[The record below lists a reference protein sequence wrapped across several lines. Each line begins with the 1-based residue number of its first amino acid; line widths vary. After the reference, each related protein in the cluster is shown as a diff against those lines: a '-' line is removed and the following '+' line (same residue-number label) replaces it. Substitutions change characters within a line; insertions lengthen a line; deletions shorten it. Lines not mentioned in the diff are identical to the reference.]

1 MAIIKY
7 SGRGDTGS
15 ISNDGGKTWNSLGG
29 SGNSPSGGNG
39 GNQGNTG
46 SSGNKG
52 STTVNSA
59 GTTWNNYN
67 GATGKQYSVAG
78 SNGTIRVTQKDGS
91 TRTVLPTDADYSVT
105 QKAMQAD
112 LQGNGIQYTPTR
124 TFNNGNGT
132 YTVKDYVTGNNNLKY
147 ALEQAAKA
155 NNGGYWKANTG
166 THTGNTGKMYTIGD
180 DDSIKITRL
189 DGTTAYVRPNDKNY
203 EATVQAMNAD
213 GVKSGEL
220 VNYNNAGLSVD
231 DYVKSLYNRIG
242 SQRGDGSVV
251 SLSDINKEL
260 DRLGLSDYNSRNALL
275 TAGGKLLPGNEFL
288 KYKDDAGLTTNSPD
302 SRWVSYG
309 GQDYLM
315 GGDSANFAQYVN
327 GKTGNLDNLSFLFG
341 NMQNNPYAQQDREF
355 MQAYQNAQNQFNAAG
370 GIGAGNGTN
379 YSPTGYQNVDSV
391 IQYVNSLNNYNA
403 AAGNG
408 GAGNTTNLLDML
420 QSYLNSGLDA
430 NKDFIQQQRTQ
441 AEQAASQQASDAY
454 VNSRRAQN
462 SLREQLSA
470 LGLGTSGALQSGQ
483 VGLQGDYSTNLNTI
497 NSNLD
502 SMLSNLSQQELQVLS
517 DYYNNMANYAYQ
529 VTNDEANRAL
539 QQAQLALQQQQ
550 AAYDQQY
557 QQQQLA
563 MQQAQ
568 WEWQKQ
574 QAEREYENTL
584 SQQDYNKKLQQ
595 AGYYQDMYNSGTLG
609 DEGLYN
615 ALAGLGLVNGGY
627 FSNGSY
633 TQGATTAQLERQ
645 LAQAQLQNQYL
656 ANQKLQS
663 SLKKSKSGG
672 GNNTQIDPFGDD
684 GGAKKS
690 LTAQDMQ
697 RLALGVATKFWGL
710 S

>member
-1 MAIIKY
+1 MSAIFCGKGENMAIIKY

-147 ALEQAAKA
+147 ALEQAAK
-155 NNGGYWKANTG
+155 NGG
-166 THTGNTGKMYTIGD
+166 
-180 DDSIKITRL
+180 
-189 DGTTAYVRPNDKNY
+189 
-203 EATVQAMNAD
+203 
-213 GVKSGEL
+213 
-220 VNYNNAGLSVD
+220 AGQSSTEE
-231 DYVKSLYNRIG
+231 YAKSLYNRIG
-242 SQRGDGSVV
+242 TQRADGTTVTLDDV
-251 SLSDINKEL
+251 NREL
-260 DRLGLSDYNSRNALL
+260 DRLGLSDYNSSNALL
-275 TAGGKLLPGNEFL
+275 TAGGRLLPGNEFL

-309 GQDYLM
+309 GQDYLL

-539 QQAQLALQQQQ
+539 QQAQMALQQQQ

-574 QAEREYENTL
+574 QAAYE
-584 SQQDYNKKLQQ
+584 QDQAQKQQQ
-595 AGYYQDMYNSGTLG
+595 AAYYQSMYDSGLMSDM
-609 DEGLYN
+609 GLVN
-615 ALAGLGLVNGGY
+615 ALNNLGLVSSGY
-627 FSNGSY
+627 WPNGSQ
-633 TQGATTAQLERQ
+633 TGGVTLGQMQRQ
-645 LAQAQLQNQYL
+645 QNALDLQNSKLQNAYLQAQTNWM
-656 ANQKLQS
+656 N
-663 SLKKSKSGG
+663 
-672 GNNTQIDPFGDD
+672 
-684 GGAKKS
+684 
-690 LTAQDMQ
+690 
-697 RLALGVATKFWGL
+697 RR
-710 S
+710 

>member
-124 TFNNGNGT
+124 TFNNGNGP

-147 ALEQAAKA
+147 ALEQAAK
-155 NNGGYWKANTG
+155 NGG
-166 THTGNTGKMYTIGD
+166 
-180 DDSIKITRL
+180 
-189 DGTTAYVRPNDKNY
+189 
-203 EATVQAMNAD
+203 
-213 GVKSGEL
+213 
-220 VNYNNAGLSVD
+220 AGQSSTEE
-231 DYVKSLYNRIG
+231 YAKSLYNRIG
-242 SQRGDGSVV
+242 TQRADGTTVTLDDV
-251 SLSDINKEL
+251 NREL
-260 DRLGLSDYNSRNALL
+260 DRLGLSDYNSSNALL
-275 TAGGKLLPGNEFL
+275 TAGGRLLPGNEFL

-574 QAEREYENTL
+574 QAAYE
-584 SQQDYNKKLQQ
+584 QDQAQKQQQ
-595 AGYYQDMYNSGTLG
+595 AAYYQSMYDSGLMSDM
-609 DEGLYN
+609 GLVN
-615 ALAGLGLVNGGY
+615 ALNNLGLVSSGY
-627 FSNGSY
+627 WPNGSQ
-633 TQGATTAQLERQ
+633 TGGVTLGQMQRQ
-645 LAQAQLQNQYL
+645 QNALDLQNSKLQNAYLQAQTNWM
-656 ANQKLQS
+656 N
-663 SLKKSKSGG
+663 
-672 GNNTQIDPFGDD
+672 
-684 GGAKKS
+684 
-690 LTAQDMQ
+690 
-697 RLALGVATKFWGL
+697 RR
-710 S
+710 

>member
-1 MAIIKY
+1 MATLSLYVYPNMNKNIRQALTGMVSAIFCGKGENMAIIKY

-59 GTTWNNYN
+59 GTTWNNYA

-112 LQGNGIQYTPTR
+112 LQGNGVNYTPTHQG
-124 TFNNGNGT
+124 FNGNVD
-132 YTVKDYVTGNNNLKY
+132 YTTKDYVTGNNNLKY
-147 ALEQAAKA
+147 ALEQAAK
-155 NNGGYWKANTG
+155 NSGTG
-166 THTGNTGKMYTIGD
+166 Q
-180 DDSIKITRL
+180 S
-189 DGTTAYVRPNDKNY
+189 GTEEYA
-203 EATVQAMNAD
+203 
-213 GVKSGEL
+213 
-220 VNYNNAGLSVD
+220 
-231 DYVKSLYNRIG
+231 KSLYNRIG
-242 SQRGDGSVV
+242 TQRADGTTVTLDDV
-251 SLSDINKEL
+251 NKEL
-260 DRLGLSDYNSRNALL
+260 DRLGLSDYNSSNALL

-315 GGDSANFAQYVN
+315 GGDSANWAQYVN
-327 GKTGNLDNLSFLFG
+327 GKTGNLDNLSYIFG

-408 GAGNTTNLLDML
+408 GAGNTSNLLDML

-430 NKDFIQQQRTQ
+430 NKDFIQQQRAQ

-539 QQAQLALQQQQ
+539 QEAQLALQQQQ

-595 AGYYQDMYNSGTLG
+595 ASNYWDAYNAGVLG

-615 ALAGLGLVNGGY
+615 ALYGLGLVDNGY
-627 FSNGSY
+627 WPNGSY

-645 LAQAQLQNQYL
+645 MAQAQLQAQLL
-656 ANQKLQS
+656 ANAKKAKGS
-663 SLKKSKSGG
+663 SSSASKTVPIDKTEDASGG
-672 GNNTQIDPFGDD
+672 INDVQNLLNLWYTGKPSTNP
-684 GGAKKS
+684 
-690 LTAQDMQ
+690 LTMAANDIVERYLQ
-697 RLALGVATKFWGL
+697 
-710 S
+710 

>member
-59 GTTWNNYN
+59 GTTWNNYA

-112 LQGNGIQYTPTR
+112 LQGNGVNYTPTHQG
-124 TFNNGNGT
+124 FNGNVD
-132 YTVKDYVTGNNNLKY
+132 YTTKDYVTGNNNLKY
-147 ALEQAAKA
+147 ALEQAAK
-155 NNGGYWKANTG
+155 NSGTG
-166 THTGNTGKMYTIGD
+166 Q
-180 DDSIKITRL
+180 S
-189 DGTTAYVRPNDKNY
+189 GTEEYA
-203 EATVQAMNAD
+203 
-213 GVKSGEL
+213 
-220 VNYNNAGLSVD
+220 
-231 DYVKSLYNRIG
+231 KSLYNRIG
-242 SQRGDGSVV
+242 TQRADGTTVTLDDV
-251 SLSDINKEL
+251 NKEL
-260 DRLGLSDYNSRNALL
+260 DRLGLSDYNSSNALL

-315 GGDSANFAQYVN
+315 GGDSANWAQYVN
-327 GKTGNLDNLSFLFG
+327 GKTGNLDNLSYIFG

-408 GAGNTTNLLDML
+408 GAGNTSNLLDML

-430 NKDFIQQQRTQ
+430 NKDFIQQQRAQ

-539 QQAQLALQQQQ
+539 QEAQLALQQQQ

-595 AGYYQDMYNSGTLG
+595 ASNYWDAYNAGVLG

-615 ALAGLGLVNGGY
+615 ALYGLGLVDNGY
-627 FSNGSY
+627 WPNGSY

-645 LAQAQLQNQYL
+645 MAQAQLQAQLL
-656 ANQKLQS
+656 ANAKKAKGS
-663 SLKKSKSGG
+663 SSSASKTVPIDKTEDASGG
-672 GNNTQIDPFGDD
+672 INDVQNLLNLWYTGKPSTNP
-684 GGAKKS
+684 
-690 LTAQDMQ
+690 LTMAANDIVERYLQ
-697 RLALGVATKFWGL
+697 
-710 S
+710 

>member
-1 MAIIKY
+1 MATLSLYVYPNMNKNIRQALTGMVSAIFCGKGENMAIIKY

-59 GTTWNNYN
+59 GTTWNNYA

-112 LQGNGIQYTPTR
+112 LQGNGVNYTPTHQG
-124 TFNNGNGT
+124 FNGNVD
-132 YTVKDYVTGNNNLKY
+132 YTTKDYVTGNNNLKY
-147 ALEQAAKA
+147 ALEQAAK
-155 NNGGYWKANTG
+155 NSGTG
-166 THTGNTGKMYTIGD
+166 Q
-180 DDSIKITRL
+180 S
-189 DGTTAYVRPNDKNY
+189 GTEEYA
-203 EATVQAMNAD
+203 
-213 GVKSGEL
+213 
-220 VNYNNAGLSVD
+220 
-231 DYVKSLYNRIG
+231 KSLYNRIG
-242 SQRGDGSVV
+242 TQRADGTTVTLDDV
-251 SLSDINKEL
+251 NKEL
-260 DRLGLSDYNSRNALL
+260 DRLGLSDYNSSNALL

-315 GGDSANFAQYVN
+315 GGDSANWAQYVN
-327 GKTGNLDNLSFLFG
+327 GKTGNLDNLSYIFG

-408 GAGNTTNLLDML
+408 GAGNTSNLLDML

-430 NKDFIQQQRTQ
+430 NKDFIQQQRAQ

-462 SLREQLSA
+462 SLREQLSV

-539 QQAQLALQQQQ
+539 QEAQLALQQQQ

-595 AGYYQDMYNSGTLG
+595 ASNYWDAYNAGVLG

-615 ALAGLGLVNGGY
+615 ALYGLGLVDNGY
-627 FSNGSY
+627 WPNGSY

-645 LAQAQLQNQYL
+645 MAQAQLQAQLL
-656 ANQKLQS
+656 ANAKKAKGS
-663 SLKKSKSGG
+663 SSSASKTVPIDKTEDASGG
-672 GNNTQIDPFGDD
+672 INDVQNLLNLWYTGKPSTNP
-684 GGAKKS
+684 
-690 LTAQDMQ
+690 LTMAANDIVERYLQ
-697 RLALGVATKFWGL
+697 
-710 S
+710 

>member
-1 MAIIKY
+1 MSAIFCGKGENMAIIKY

-59 GTTWNNYN
+59 GTTWNNYS

-147 ALEQAAKA
+147 ALEQAAK
-155 NNGGYWKANTG
+155 NGGA
-166 THTGNTGKMYTIGD
+166 GKSSTEEY
-180 DDSIKITRL
+180 
-189 DGTTAYVRPNDKNY
+189 A
-203 EATVQAMNAD
+203 
-213 GVKSGEL
+213 
-220 VNYNNAGLSVD
+220 
-231 DYVKSLYNRIG
+231 KSLYNRIG
-242 SQRGDGSVV
+242 TQRADGTTVTLDDV
-251 SLSDINKEL
+251 NREL
-260 DRLGLSDYNSRNALL
+260 DRLGLSDYNSSNALL
-275 TAGGKLLPGNEFL
+275 TAGGRLLPGNEFL

-341 NMQNNPYAQQDREF
+341 NMQNNPYAQQDRDF
-355 MQAYQNAQNQFNAAG
+355 LNAYNGALNDFNIQAGITPTQN
-370 GIGAGNGTN
+370 ITTN
-379 YSPTGYQNVDSV
+379 
-391 IQYVNSLNNYNA
+391 
-403 AAGNG
+403 
-408 GAGNTTNLLDML
+408 AGNTTYTGNANVDSAISYINNLNNYAQQTGNSDLLAQIEGLLKNGLTATQEWLAQQKQQAQSDAEQQARSAYINNLLAGRAMNETL
-420 QSYLNSGLDA
+420 
-430 NKDFIQQQRTQ
+430 
-441 AEQAASQQASDAY
+441 AAQ
-454 VNSRRAQN
+454 
-462 SLREQLSA
+462 
-470 LGLGTSGALQSGQ
+470 GLGTSGAMQSAQ
-483 VGLQGDYSTNLNTI
+483 LGLQNQYNSNINTI
-497 NSNLD
+497 NQNLGTL
-502 SMLSNLSQQELQVLS
+502 LSGLNQQELQALS
-517 DYYNNMANYAYQ
+517 DYYSNMGQYTYNIS
-529 VTNDEANRAL
+529 NDEANRAL

-595 AGYYQDMYNSGTLG
+595 ASNYWDAYNAGVLG

-615 ALAGLGLVNGGY
+615 ALYGLGFVDNGY
-627 FSNGSY
+627 WPNGSY

-672 GNNTQIDPFGDD
+672 GNNTPIDPFGDD

-690 LTAQDMQ
+690 LTAQDAQ
-697 RLALGVATKFWGL
+697 RLALGVATKFLPGL
-710 S
+710 L

>member
-1 MAIIKY
+1 MATLSLYVYPNMNKNIRQALTGMVRAIFCGKGENMAIIKY

-59 GTTWNNYN
+59 GTTWNNYA

-112 LQGNGIQYTPTR
+112 LQGNGVNYTPTHQG
-124 TFNNGNGT
+124 FNGNVD
-132 YTVKDYVTGNNNLKY
+132 YTTKDYVTGNNNLKY
-147 ALEQAAKA
+147 ALEQAAK
-155 NNGGYWKANTG
+155 NSGTG
-166 THTGNTGKMYTIGD
+166 Q
-180 DDSIKITRL
+180 S
-189 DGTTAYVRPNDKNY
+189 GTEEYA
-203 EATVQAMNAD
+203 
-213 GVKSGEL
+213 
-220 VNYNNAGLSVD
+220 
-231 DYVKSLYNRIG
+231 KSLYNRIG
-242 SQRGDGSVV
+242 TQRADGTTVTLDDV
-251 SLSDINKEL
+251 NKEL
-260 DRLGLSDYNSRNALL
+260 DRLGLSDYNSSNALL

-315 GGDSANFAQYVN
+315 GGDSANWAQYVN
-327 GKTGNLDNLSFLFG
+327 GKTGNLDNLSYIFG

-408 GAGNTTNLLDML
+408 GAGNTSNLLDML

-430 NKDFIQQQRTQ
+430 NKDFIQQQRAQ

-539 QQAQLALQQQQ
+539 QEAQLALQQQQ

-595 AGYYQDMYNSGTLG
+595 ASNYWDAYNAGVLG

-615 ALAGLGLVNGGY
+615 ALYGLGLVDNGY
-627 FSNGSY
+627 WPNGSY

-645 LAQAQLQNQYL
+645 MAQAQLQAQLL
-656 ANQKLQS
+656 ANAKKAKGS
-663 SLKKSKSGG
+663 SSSASKTVPIDKTEDASGG
-672 GNNTQIDPFGDD
+672 INDVQNLLNLWYTGKPSTNP
-684 GGAKKS
+684 
-690 LTAQDMQ
+690 LTMAANDIVERYLQ
-697 RLALGVATKFWGL
+697 
-710 S
+710 

>member
-1 MAIIKY
+1 MATLSLYVYPNMNKNIRQALTGMVSAIFCGKGENMAIIKY

-59 GTTWNNYN
+59 GTTWNNYA

-105 QKAMQAD
+105 QKAMQED
-112 LQGNGIQYTPTR
+112 LQGNGVNYTPTHQG
-124 TFNNGNGT
+124 FNGNVD
-132 YTVKDYVTGNNNLKY
+132 YTTKDYVTGNNNLKY
-147 ALEQAAKA
+147 ALEQAAK
-155 NNGGYWKANTG
+155 NSGTG
-166 THTGNTGKMYTIGD
+166 Q
-180 DDSIKITRL
+180 S
-189 DGTTAYVRPNDKNY
+189 GTEEYA
-203 EATVQAMNAD
+203 
-213 GVKSGEL
+213 
-220 VNYNNAGLSVD
+220 
-231 DYVKSLYNRIG
+231 KSLYNRIG
-242 SQRGDGSVV
+242 TQRADGTTVTLDDV
-251 SLSDINKEL
+251 NKEL
-260 DRLGLSDYNSRNALL
+260 DRLGLSDYNSSNALL

-315 GGDSANFAQYVN
+315 GGDSANWAQYVN
-327 GKTGNLDNLSFLFG
+327 GKTGNLDNLSYIFG

-408 GAGNTTNLLDML
+408 GAGNTSNLLDML

-430 NKDFIQQQRTQ
+430 NKDFIQQQRAQ

-539 QQAQLALQQQQ
+539 QEAQLALQQQQ

-595 AGYYQDMYNSGTLG
+595 ASNYWDAYNAGVLG

-615 ALAGLGLVNGGY
+615 ALYGLGLVDNGY
-627 FSNGSY
+627 WPNGSY

-645 LAQAQLQNQYL
+645 MAQAQLQAQLL
-656 ANQKLQS
+656 ANAKKAKGS
-663 SLKKSKSGG
+663 SSSASKTVPIDKTEDASGG
-672 GNNTQIDPFGDD
+672 INDVQNLLNLWYTGKPSTNP
-684 GGAKKS
+684 
-690 LTAQDMQ
+690 LTMAANDIVERYLQ
-697 RLALGVATKFWGL
+697 
-710 S
+710 

>member
-112 LQGNGIQYTPTR
+112 LQGNGIQYTPTHQG
-124 TFNNGNGT
+124 FNGNVD
-132 YTVKDYVTGNNNLKY
+132 YTTKDYVTGNNNLKY
-147 ALEQAAKA
+147 ALEQAAK
-155 NNGGYWKANTG
+155 NSGTG
-166 THTGNTGKMYTIGD
+166 QT
-180 DDSIKITRL
+180 S
-189 DGTTAYVRPNDKNY
+189 TA
-203 EATVQAMNAD
+203 
-213 GVKSGEL
+213 
-220 VNYNNAGLSVD
+220 
-231 DYVKSLYNRIG
+231 DYAKSLYNRIG
-242 SQRGDGSVV
+242 TQRADGTTVTLDDV
-251 SLSDINKEL
+251 NKEL
-260 DRLGLSDYNSRNALL
+260 DRLGLSDYNSSNALL
-275 TAGGKLLPGNEFL
+275 TAGGTLLPGNEFV
-288 KYKDDAGLTTNSPD
+288 KSHTGADGSNSAD
-302 SRWVSYG
+302 SLWMTYG

-315 GGDSANFAQYVN
+315 GGDSANWAQYVN

-341 NMQNNPYAQQDREF
+341 NMQNNPYAQQDTDF
-355 MQAYQNAQNQFNAAG
+355 LTAYLNAQNQFNAAG
-370 GIGAGNGTN
+370 GVNAGNGTS
-379 YSPTGYQNVDSV
+379 YSPTGNANVDNV
-391 IQYVNSLNNYNA
+391 IHYVNSLNNYNA

-408 GAGNTTNLLDML
+408 GAGNTSNLLDML

-430 NKDFIQQQRTQ
+430 NKDFIQQQRAQ

-595 AGYYQDMYNSGTLG
+595 ASNYWDAYNAGVLG

-615 ALAGLGLVNGGY
+615 ALYGLGFVDNGY
-627 FSNGSY
+627 WPNGSY

-672 GNNTQIDPFGDD
+672 GNDTPIDPFGDD

-690 LTAQDMQ
+690 LTAQDAQ
-697 RLALGVATKFWGL
+697 RLALGVATKFLPGL
-710 S
+710 L

>member
-1 MAIIKY
+1 MATLSLYVYPNMNKNIRQALTGMVSAIFCGKGENMAIIKY

-59 GTTWNNYN
+59 GTTWNNYA

-112 LQGNGIQYTPTR
+112 LQGNGVNYTPTHQG
-124 TFNNGNGT
+124 FNGNVD
-132 YTVKDYVTGNNNLKY
+132 YTTKDYVTGNNNLKY
-147 ALEQAAKA
+147 ALEQAAK
-155 NNGGYWKANTG
+155 NSGTG
-166 THTGNTGKMYTIGD
+166 Q
-180 DDSIKITRL
+180 S
-189 DGTTAYVRPNDKNY
+189 GTEEYA
-203 EATVQAMNAD
+203 
-213 GVKSGEL
+213 
-220 VNYNNAGLSVD
+220 
-231 DYVKSLYNRIG
+231 KSLYNRIG
-242 SQRGDGSVV
+242 TQRADGTTVTLDDV
-251 SLSDINKEL
+251 NKEL
-260 DRLGLSDYNSRNALL
+260 DRLGLSDYNSSNALL

-315 GGDSANFAQYVN
+315 GGDSANWAQYVN
-327 GKTGNLDNLSFLFG
+327 GKTGNLDNLSYIFG

-408 GAGNTTNLLDML
+408 GAGNTSNLLDML

-430 NKDFIQQQRTQ
+430 NKDFIQQQRAQ

-539 QQAQLALQQQQ
+539 QEAQLALQQQQ

-595 AGYYQDMYNSGTLG
+595 ASNYWDAYNAGVLG

-615 ALAGLGLVNGGY
+615 ALYGLGLVDNGY
-627 FSNGSY
+627 WPNGSY

-645 LAQAQLQNQYL
+645 MAQAQLQAQLLENEKK
-656 ANQKLQS
+656 AKGS
-663 SLKKSKSGG
+663 SSSASKTVPIDKTEDASGG
-672 GNNTQIDPFGDD
+672 INDVQNLLNLWYTGKPSTNP
-684 GGAKKS
+684 
-690 LTAQDMQ
+690 LTMAANDIVERYLQ
-697 RLALGVATKFWGL
+697 
-710 S
+710 

>member
-15 ISNDGGKTWNSLGG
+15 ISNDGGKTWHSLGG

-147 ALEQAAKA
+147 ALEQAAK
-155 NNGGYWKANTG
+155 NGG
-166 THTGNTGKMYTIGD
+166 
-180 DDSIKITRL
+180 
-189 DGTTAYVRPNDKNY
+189 
-203 EATVQAMNAD
+203 
-213 GVKSGEL
+213 
-220 VNYNNAGLSVD
+220 AGQSSTEE
-231 DYVKSLYNRIG
+231 YAKSLYNRIG
-242 SQRGDGSVV
+242 TQRADGTTVTLDDV
-251 SLSDINKEL
+251 NREL
-260 DRLGLSDYNSRNALL
+260 DRLGLSDYNSSNALL
-275 TAGGKLLPGNEFL
+275 TAGGRLLPGNEFL

-574 QAEREYENTL
+574 QAAYE
-584 SQQDYNKKLQQ
+584 QDQAQKQQQ
-595 AGYYQDMYNSGTLG
+595 AAYYQSMYDSGLMSDM
-609 DEGLYN
+609 GLVN
-615 ALAGLGLVNGGY
+615 ALNNLGLVSSGY
-627 FSNGSY
+627 WPNGSQ
-633 TQGATTAQLERQ
+633 TGGVTLGQMQRQ
-645 LAQAQLQNQYL
+645 QNALDLQNSKLQNAYLQAQTNWM
-656 ANQKLQS
+656 N
-663 SLKKSKSGG
+663 
-672 GNNTQIDPFGDD
+672 
-684 GGAKKS
+684 
-690 LTAQDMQ
+690 
-697 RLALGVATKFWGL
+697 RR
-710 S
+710 

>member
-1 MAIIKY
+1 MLFFCGKGENMAIIKY

-112 LQGNGIQYTPTR
+112 LQGNGIQYTPTHQG
-124 TFNNGNGT
+124 FNGNVD
-132 YTVKDYVTGNNNLKY
+132 YTTKDYVTGNNNLKY
-147 ALEQAAKA
+147 ALEQAAK
-155 NNGGYWKANTG
+155 NGG
-166 THTGNTGKMYTIGD
+166 
-180 DDSIKITRL
+180 
-189 DGTTAYVRPNDKNY
+189 
-203 EATVQAMNAD
+203 
-213 GVKSGEL
+213 
-220 VNYNNAGLSVD
+220 AGQSSTEE
-231 DYVKSLYNRIG
+231 YAKSLYNRIG
-242 SQRGDGSVV
+242 TQRADGTTVTLDDV
-251 SLSDINKEL
+251 NREL
-260 DRLGLSDYNSRNALL
+260 DRLGLSDYNSSNALL
-275 TAGGKLLPGNEFL
+275 TAGGRLLPGNEFL

-550 AAYDQQY
+550 
-557 QQQQLA
+557 
-563 MQQAQ
+563 
-568 WEWQKQ
+568 
-574 QAEREYENTL
+574 
-584 SQQDYNKKLQQ
+584 
-595 AGYYQDMYNSGTLG
+595 
-609 DEGLYN
+609 
-615 ALAGLGLVNGGY
+615 
-627 FSNGSY
+627 
-633 TQGATTAQLERQ
+633 
-645 LAQAQLQNQYL
+645 
-656 ANQKLQS
+656 
-663 SLKKSKSGG
+663 
-672 GNNTQIDPFGDD
+672 
-684 GGAKKS
+684 
-690 LTAQDMQ
+690 
-697 RLALGVATKFWGL
+697 VA
-710 S
+710 

>member
-1 MAIIKY
+1 MLFFCGKGENMAIIKY

-147 ALEQAAKA
+147 ALEQAAK
-155 NNGGYWKANTG
+155 NGG
-166 THTGNTGKMYTIGD
+166 
-180 DDSIKITRL
+180 
-189 DGTTAYVRPNDKNY
+189 
-203 EATVQAMNAD
+203 
-213 GVKSGEL
+213 
-220 VNYNNAGLSVD
+220 AGQSSTEE
-231 DYVKSLYNRIG
+231 YAKSLYNRIG
-242 SQRGDGSVV
+242 TQRADGTTVTLDDV
-251 SLSDINKEL
+251 NREL
-260 DRLGLSDYNSRNALL
+260 DRLGLSDYNSSNALL
-275 TAGGKLLPGNEFL
+275 TAGGRLLPGNEFL

-595 AGYYQDMYNSGTLG
+595 ASNYWDAYNAGVLG

-615 ALAGLGLVNGGY
+615 ALYGLGFVDNGY
-627 FSNGSY
+627 WPNGSY

-645 LAQAQLQNQYL
+645 LAQAQLQAQLLEN
-656 ANQKLQS
+656 AKKAKGS
-663 SLKKSKSGG
+663 SSSASKTVPIDKTKDASGG
-672 GNNTQIDPFGDD
+672 INDVQNLLNLWYTGKPSTNP
-684 GGAKKS
+684 
-690 LTAQDMQ
+690 LTMAANDIVERYLQ
-697 RLALGVATKFWGL
+697 
-710 S
+710 

>member
-29 SGNSPSGGNG
+29 SGNFPSGGNG

-67 GATGKQYSVAG
+67 GSTGKQYSVAG
-78 SNGTIRVTQKDGS
+78 SNGTIQVTRPDGTTS
-91 TRTVLPTDADYSVT
+91 TVRPTDANYQAT
-105 QKAMQAD
+105 LNAMQSD
-112 LQGNGIQYTPTR
+112 LKGNGIQYTPTHQG
-124 TFNNGNGT
+124 FNGNVD
-132 YTVKDYVTGNNNLKY
+132 YTTKDYVTGNNNLKY
-147 ALEQAAKA
+147 ALEQAAK
-155 NNGGYWKANTG
+155 NGGTG
-166 THTGNTGKMYTIGD
+166 Q
-180 DDSIKITRL
+180 S
-189 DGTTAYVRPNDKNY
+189 GTEEYA
-203 EATVQAMNAD
+203 
-213 GVKSGEL
+213 
-220 VNYNNAGLSVD
+220 
-231 DYVKSLYNRIG
+231 KSLYNRIG
-242 SQRGDGSVV
+242 TQRADGTTVT
-251 SLSDINKEL
+251 LDDINKEL
-260 DRLGLSDYNSRNALL
+260 NRLGLSDYNSSNALL
-275 TAGGKLLPGNEFL
+275 TAGGTLLPGNEFV
-288 KYKDDAGLTTNSPD
+288 KSHAGADGSNSAD
-302 SRWVSYG
+302 SLWMTYG

-315 GGDSANFAQYVN
+315 GGDSANWAQYVN

-355 MQAYQNAQNQFNAAG
+355 MQAYQSAQNQFNAAG
-370 GIGAGNGTN
+370 GIGVGNGTN
-379 YSPTGYQNVDSV
+379 YSPTGYQNVDSM

-408 GAGNTTNLLDML
+408 GAGNTSNLLDML

-539 QQAQLALQQQQ
+539 QQAQLVLQQQQ

-574 QAEREYENTL
+574 QAAYE
-584 SQQDYNKKLQQ
+584 QDQAQKQQQ
-595 AGYYQDMYNSGTLG
+595 AAYYQSMYDSGLMSDM
-609 DEGLYN
+609 GLVN
-615 ALAGLGLVNGGY
+615 ALNNLGLVSSGY
-627 FSNGSY
+627 WPNGSY

-645 LAQAQLQNQYL
+645 LAQAQLQAQLL
-656 ANQKLQS
+656 AN
-663 SLKKSKSGG
+663 
-672 GNNTQIDPFGDD
+672 
-684 GGAKKS
+684 AKKAKGS
-690 LTAQDMQ
+690 SSAPADIINEDAPGGTNGVQNLLNLWYTGKPSTNLLTMTANDIVESYLQ
-697 RLALGVATKFWGL
+697 
-710 S
+710 

>member
-1 MAIIKY
+1 MATLSLYVYPNMNKNIRQALTGMVSAIFCGKGENMAIIKY

-59 GTTWNNYN
+59 GTTWNNYA

-112 LQGNGIQYTPTR
+112 LQGNGVNYTPTHQG
-124 TFNNGNGT
+124 FNGNVD
-132 YTVKDYVTGNNNLKY
+132 YTTKDYVTGNNNLKY
-147 ALEQAAKA
+147 ALEQAAK
-155 NNGGYWKANTG
+155 NSGTG
-166 THTGNTGKMYTIGD
+166 Q
-180 DDSIKITRL
+180 S
-189 DGTTAYVRPNDKNY
+189 GTEEYA
-203 EATVQAMNAD
+203 
-213 GVKSGEL
+213 
-220 VNYNNAGLSVD
+220 
-231 DYVKSLYNRIG
+231 KSLYNRIG
-242 SQRGDGSVV
+242 TQRADGTTVTLDDV
-251 SLSDINKEL
+251 NKEL
-260 DRLGLSDYNSRNALL
+260 DRLGLSDYNSSNALL

-315 GGDSANFAQYVN
+315 GGDSANWAQYVN
-327 GKTGNLDNLSFLFG
+327 GKTGNLDNLSYIFG

-408 GAGNTTNLLDML
+408 GAGNTSNLLDML

-430 NKDFIQQQRTQ
+430 NKDFIQQQRAQ

-539 QQAQLALQQQQ
+539 QEAQLALQQQQ

-595 AGYYQDMYNSGTLG
+595 ASNYWDAYNAGVLG

-615 ALAGLGLVNGGY
+615 ALYGLGLVDNGY
-627 FSNGSY
+627 WPNGSY

-645 LAQAQLQNQYL
+645 MAQAQLKAQLL
-656 ANQKLQS
+656 ANAKKAKGS
-663 SLKKSKSGG
+663 SSSASKTVPIDKTEDASGG
-672 GNNTQIDPFGDD
+672 INDVQNLLNLWYTGKPSTNP
-684 GGAKKS
+684 
-690 LTAQDMQ
+690 LTMAANDIVERYLQ
-697 RLALGVATKFWGL
+697 
-710 S
+710 

>member
-1 MAIIKY
+1 MATLSLYVYPNMNKNIRQALTGMVSAIFCGKGENMAIIKY

-59 GTTWNNYN
+59 GTTWNNYA

-112 LQGNGIQYTPTR
+112 LQGNGVNYTPTHQG
-124 TFNNGNGT
+124 FNGNVD
-132 YTVKDYVTGNNNLKY
+132 YTTKDYVTGNNNLKY
-147 ALEQAAKA
+147 ALEQAAK
-155 NNGGYWKANTG
+155 NSGTG
-166 THTGNTGKMYTIGD
+166 Q
-180 DDSIKITRL
+180 S
-189 DGTTAYVRPNDKNY
+189 GTEEYA
-203 EATVQAMNAD
+203 
-213 GVKSGEL
+213 
-220 VNYNNAGLSVD
+220 
-231 DYVKSLYNRIG
+231 KSLYNRIG
-242 SQRGDGSVV
+242 TQRADGTTVTLDDV
-251 SLSDINKEL
+251 NKEL
-260 DRLGLSDYNSRNALL
+260 DRLGLSDYNSSNALL

-315 GGDSANFAQYVN
+315 GGDSANWAQYVN
-327 GKTGNLDNLSFLFG
+327 GKTGNLDNLSYIFG

-408 GAGNTTNLLDML
+408 GAGNTSNLLDML

-430 NKDFIQQQRTQ
+430 NKDFIQQQRAQ

-539 QQAQLALQQQQ
+539 QEAQLALLQQQ

-595 AGYYQDMYNSGTLG
+595 ASNYWDAYNAGVLG

-615 ALAGLGLVNGGY
+615 ALYGLGLVDNGY
-627 FSNGSY
+627 WPNGSY

-645 LAQAQLQNQYL
+645 MAQAQLQAQLL
-656 ANQKLQS
+656 ANAKKAKGS
-663 SLKKSKSGG
+663 SSSASKTVPIDKTEDASGG
-672 GNNTQIDPFGDD
+672 INDVQNLLNLWYTGKPSTNP
-684 GGAKKS
+684 
-690 LTAQDMQ
+690 LTMAANDIVERYLQ
-697 RLALGVATKFWGL
+697 
-710 S
+710 

>member
-147 ALEQAAKA
+147 ALEQAAK
-155 NNGGYWKANTG
+155 NGG
-166 THTGNTGKMYTIGD
+166 
-180 DDSIKITRL
+180 
-189 DGTTAYVRPNDKNY
+189 
-203 EATVQAMNAD
+203 
-213 GVKSGEL
+213 
-220 VNYNNAGLSVD
+220 AGQSSTEE
-231 DYVKSLYNRIG
+231 YAKSLYNRIG
-242 SQRGDGSVV
+242 TQRADGTTVTLDDV
-251 SLSDINKEL
+251 NREL
-260 DRLGLSDYNSRNALL
+260 DRLGLSDYNSSNALL
-275 TAGGKLLPGNEFL
+275 TAGGRLLPGNEFL

-574 QAEREYENTL
+574 QAAYE
-584 SQQDYNKKLQQ
+584 QDQAQKQQQ
-595 AGYYQDMYNSGTLG
+595 AAYYQSMYDSGLMSDM
-609 DEGLYN
+609 GLVN
-615 ALAGLGLVNGGY
+615 ALNNLGLVSSGY
-627 FSNGSY
+627 WPNGSQ
-633 TQGATTAQLERQ
+633 TGGVTLGQMQRQ
-645 LAQAQLQNQYL
+645 QNALDLQNSKLQNAYLQAQTNWM
-656 ANQKLQS
+656 N
-663 SLKKSKSGG
+663 
-672 GNNTQIDPFGDD
+672 
-684 GGAKKS
+684 
-690 LTAQDMQ
+690 
-697 RLALGVATKFWGL
+697 RR
-710 S
+710 

>member
-1 MAIIKY
+1 MATLSLYVYPNMNKNIRQALTGMVSAIFCGKGENMAIIKY

-59 GTTWNNYN
+59 GTTWNNYA

-112 LQGNGIQYTPTR
+112 LQGNGVNYTPTHQG
-124 TFNNGNGT
+124 FNGNVD
-132 YTVKDYVTGNNNLKY
+132 YTTKDYVTGNNNLKY
-147 ALEQAAKA
+147 ALEQAAK
-155 NNGGYWKANTG
+155 NSGTG
-166 THTGNTGKMYTIGD
+166 Q
-180 DDSIKITRL
+180 S
-189 DGTTAYVRPNDKNY
+189 GTEEYA
-203 EATVQAMNAD
+203 
-213 GVKSGEL
+213 
-220 VNYNNAGLSVD
+220 
-231 DYVKSLYNRIG
+231 KSLYNRIG
-242 SQRGDGSVV
+242 TQRADGTTVTLDDV
-251 SLSDINKEL
+251 NKEL
-260 DRLGLSDYNSRNALL
+260 DRLGLSDYNSSNALL

-315 GGDSANFAQYVN
+315 GGDSANWAQYVN
-327 GKTGNLDNLSFLFG
+327 GKTGNLDNLSYIFG

-408 GAGNTTNLLDML
+408 GAGNTSNLLDML

-430 NKDFIQQQRTQ
+430 NKDFIQQQRAQ

-539 QQAQLALQQQQ
+539 QEAQLALQQQQ

-595 AGYYQDMYNSGTLG
+595 A
-609 DEGLYN
+609 
-615 ALAGLGLVNGGY
+615 
-627 FSNGSY
+627 SNY
-633 TQGATTAQLERQ
+633 WDA
-645 LAQAQLQNQYL
+645 
-656 ANQKLQS
+656 
-663 SLKKSKSGG
+663 
-672 GNNTQIDPFGDD
+672 
-684 GGAKKS
+684 
-690 LTAQDMQ
+690 
-697 RLALGVATKFWGL
+697 
-710 S
+710 